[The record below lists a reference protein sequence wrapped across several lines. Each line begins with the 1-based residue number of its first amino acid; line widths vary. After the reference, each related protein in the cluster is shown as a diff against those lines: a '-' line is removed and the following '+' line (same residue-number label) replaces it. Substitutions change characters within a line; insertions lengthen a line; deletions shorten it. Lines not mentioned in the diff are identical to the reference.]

1 MFKPVLLAS
10 AFSISGLT
18 KLGLLLHISGDNME
32 ICGLTSRTPYLFE
45 LNDGKFTKRELRVG
59 ERIEYLLKIN
69 N

>member
-1 MFKPVLLAS
+1 
-10 AFSISGLT
+10 
-18 KLGLLLHISGDNME
+18 ME

-45 LNDGKFTKRELRVG
+45 LNNGKFTKRELRVG